1 MTESA
6 VTSIVEKAVRKNP
19 EPKMFS
25 SYDEKVEK
33 YNLKTNWF
41 MYSNIKPPK
50 RGGNRES
57 VSDAKNI
64 FMRAALDKIFSRPG
78 SLREAWRVGVAM
90 FDGGCYLCGK
100 KIYDTKGNLKR
111 GVSVQADH
119 IIPPLLGGTISAGN
133 MAPAHREC
141 NDLKADTLVE
151 EYLKDLPK
159 QLEKVQD
166 FQEMYGYVA
175 PDPELF
181 AATLVTLSDTWD
193 STVGIVDALAASV
206 RESIVEILT
215 GDVIVEDL
223 EED

>member
-1 MTESA
+1 MTGTITATE
-6 VTSIVEKAVRKNP
+6 IVKAVRKNP

-50 RGGNRES
+50 RGGSRES

-64 FMRAALDKIFSRPG
+64 FMRASLDKIFSRPG
-78 SLREAWRVGVAM
+78 SLRESWRVGVAM

-100 KIYDTKGNLKR
+100 KIYDTNGNLKR
-111 GVSVQADH
+111 GVIVQADH

-159 QLEKVQD
+159 QLERVKD
-166 FQEMYGYVA
+166 FQEMYDYVA

-181 AATLVTLSDTWD
+181 AAALVQLSDIWD
-193 STVGIVDALAASV
+193 HTVEQIDSIATAV
-206 RESIVEILT
+206 RESFVGILA
-215 GDVIVEDL
+215 GEDPTD
-223 EED
+223 ESF

>member
-1 MTESA
+1 MTQTITATE
-6 VTSIVEKAVRKNP
+6 IVKAVRKNP

-50 RGGNRES
+50 RGGSRES

-64 FMRAALDKIFSRPG
+64 FMRASLDKIFSRPG
-78 SLREAWRVGVAM
+78 SLRESWRVGVAM

-100 KIYDTKGNLKR
+100 KIYDTNGNLKR
-111 GVSVQADH
+111 GVIVQADH

-141 NDLKADTLVE
+141 NDLKADTLVGVRRSSSAAANSIWCDVGLHFISLSSKFPVFSNNF
-151 EYLKDLPK
+151 YNCSKTLLKL
-159 QLEKVQD
+159 VS
-166 FQEMYGYVA
+166 FQNI
-175 PDPELF
+175 
-181 AATLVTLSDTWD
+181 S
-193 STVGIVDALAASV
+193 GIAV
-206 RESIVEILT
+206 
-215 GDVIVEDL
+215 
-223 EED
+223 

>member
-1 MTESA
+1 MTEPATTIA
-6 VTSIVEKAVRKNP
+6 VKAVRKNP

-25 SYDEKVEK
+25 SYDAKVEK

-50 RGGNRES
+50 RGGSRES
-57 VSDAKNI
+57 ISDAKNI
-64 FMRAALDKIFSRPG
+64 FMRASLDKIFSRPG
-78 SLREAWRVGVAM
+78 SLRESWRVGVAM

-100 KIYDTKGNLKR
+100 KIYDTTGNLKR
-111 GVSVQADH
+111 GVVVQADH

-151 EYLKDLPK
+151 EYLKDSPK
-159 QLEKVQD
+159 RLERVKD

-181 AATLVTLSDTWD
+181 SATLVQLSDIWD
-193 STVGIVDALAASV
+193 LTVGQVDAIALEV
-206 RESIVEILT
+206 RESIVGILT
-215 GDVIVEDL
+215 GDVILDELDED
-223 EED
+223 